1 MVSADVDSRQQ
12 GSSLLG
18 TELWWPYKAIMMC
31 NISEC
36 VGLSWAKLV
45 RWHREE
51 GIVLSCLS
59 VGGVGNLR
67 ANFILMAPS
76 SNYTLQTWLTLQNQI
91 QRSCSILEF
100 STESPSLSFTAS
112 HKSLLYV
119 SGAVWK
125 IRHLR
130 MPLNATEWH
139 VNATQ
144 MADQSSSRT
153 ISYKESQSEVHF
165 YAQCTLVWLPGEMT
179 EAWPLASVSDRNDDV
194 HSEWQTGS
202 YSCCSCCSAGSA
214 WHWQHR
220 GPLWKRSAL
229 RILLKRVFKMEINK

>member
-76 SNYTLQTWLTLQNQI
+76 SNYTLQSTDVINITEPNTEKLFHPGVLYREPVTLVYCLTQI
-91 QRSCSILEF
+91 TVICQRGSLEN
-100 STESPSLSFTAS
+100 TSFE
-112 HKSLLYV
+112 
-119 SGAVWK
+119 
-125 IRHLR
+125 
-130 MPLNATEWH
+130 NATEWH

-229 RILLKRVFKMEINK
+229 SILLKRVFKMEINK